1 LSNDDEAPSRKDN
14 VTAPIKT
21 IQVWWYFNILHCC
34 QSFVLQIIFGF

>member
-21 IQVWWYFNILHCC
+21 IQVRWYFNILYCC
-34 QSFVLQIIFGF
+34 QCFVLQIFGF